1 MDAITRLAE
10 ALKFLNEE
18 VRANLIELKAQNK
31 RIENLE
37 YELEMVKSEL
47 SRMVRVRQ

>member
-1 MDAITRLAE
+1 MNIRDIVEGLDILIR
-10 ALKFLNEE
+10 K
-18 VRANLIELKAQNK
+18 VQANNHELKAQNK

-47 SRMVRVRQ
+47 SRRGKVRQ